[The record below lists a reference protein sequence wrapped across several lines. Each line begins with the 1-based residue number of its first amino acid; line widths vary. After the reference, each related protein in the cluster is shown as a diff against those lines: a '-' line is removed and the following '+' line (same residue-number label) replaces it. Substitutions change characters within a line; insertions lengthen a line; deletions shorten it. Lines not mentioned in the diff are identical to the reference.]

1 MSAYRPVLTAS
12 PRRKP
17 SQYDG
22 VVFRGVPFGSRLRF
36 TLSHPLM
43 KSSIAPYQ
51 RIALAI
57 ASVALS
63 ASPSIAAQ
71 LNFDRLYVFG
81 DSLSDQ
87 GNSFAATGQ
96 QLPPSPPYFPG
107 RFSNGP
113 VWTDF
118 LGESLTL
125 APVTLAEAQTAPAP
139 QGINFAFGGAST
151 GTTNNN
157 NALLPPGSPS
167 LPGVTTQ
174 VELYQSLAASG
185 AATPDDA
192 LYVYWAG
199 ANDYVSGSATSAQQP
214 LTNIGSDLEALYS
227 SGARNFLVANLPDL
241 GDSPVGQTRGAIALS
256 QVSREHNQG
265 LSTLLSDFGQRRS
278 DATVTALDTGAI
290 FETVQQN
297 PTQFGFS
304 STGNCFAIAELF
316 FSTPDPAKLAA
327 CGETA
332 LFYDELH
339 PTSNAHRLIAQGAI
353 AALESRQNLNVPKP
367 PAQSVPEGRAIA
379 GLALVTGLGLKL
391 LRRRTA

>member
-1 MSAYRPVLTAS
+1 MGQTGWDSMMEWYSMVFPPVRGFAS
-12 PRRKP
+12 PSP
-17 SQYDG
+17 
-22 VVFRGVPFGSRLRF
+22 
-36 TLSHPLM
+36 THPM
-43 KSSIAPYQ
+43 KFSPAPYQ

-63 ASPSIAAQ
+63 ASPTLAAQ

-96 QLPPSPPYFPG
+96 NLPPSPPYFPG
-107 RFSNGP
+107 RFSNGL
-113 VWTDF
+113 VWIDF
-118 LGESLTL
+118 LGESLEL
-125 APVTLAEAQTAPAP
+125 APVTLAEAQTTPAS

-151 GTTNNN
+151 GTTNSN

-199 ANDYVSGSATSAQQP
+199 ANDYISGGATSSQQP
-214 LTNIGSDLEALYS
+214 LANIDRNLEALYS
-227 SGARNFLVANLPDL
+227 SGARSFLVANLPDL
-241 GDSPVGQTRGAIALS
+241 GETPVGQTQGAIALS
-256 QVSREHNQG
+256 QVTREHNQG
-265 LSTLLSDFGQRRS
+265 LSTLLNNFGQRRS
-278 DATVTALDTGAI
+278 DATVIALDTGAI
-290 FETVQQN
+290 FDTVLQN

-316 FSTPDPAKLAA
+316 FGTPNPAALAA

-339 PTSNAHRLIAQGAI
+339 PTSNAHRLIADGAI
-353 AALESRQNLNVPKP
+353 VALESRHNLNLPEP
-367 PAQSVPEGRAIA
+367 PTQSVPEGRAIA
-379 GLALVTGLGLKL
+379 GLVLVTGLSLKF